1 MNVLL
6 FPIGSHGDVHP
17 FVGIG
22 LALKARGHRV
32 TLIANEHFGPLAA
45 RVGLDFEMLGTEA
58 DFRQALDDPGLW
70 KPMEG
75 FRFVVKYAILR
86 SLRPIFERIKAS
98 ADDRATVVVAPVLA
112 FGARVAQE
120 KLGIPLATVI
130 LQPSVIRSVLNPP
143 VLPFHWLVSRLPI
156 AARRLFFRYADAR
169 LIDPLIG
176 PEVNAFR
183 AELGLPPVHRFMDDW
198 WLSPARVIGLFP
210 DWFAPIA
217 PDWPPRVVLTGFP
230 LFDESASMPL
240 GSDVASFLDAG
251 PPPIVFTPGSGNAQ
265 ARDFLNAAVDAC
277 RRLDRRGLLLT
288 RFPEQVPDD
297 LPDGVRH
304 FGFVPFSQVLPRS
317 AALVHHGGIGT
328 SAQGLAAGIPQLI
341 MPLAH
346 DQPDN
351 AARLERL
358 GVARSLPPSR
368 FLGPAVARKLG
379 DLLGSSDVALRCREL
394 AARTRAGDP
403 LADACAAIEG
413 LRAAE
418 SAAVR

>member
-1 MNVLL
+1 VNVLL

-17 FVGIG
+17 FVGLG
-22 LALKARGHRV
+22 LVLKARGHRV
-32 TLIANEHFGPLAA
+32 TLIANEHFGTLAA
-45 RVGLDFEMLGTEA
+45 RVGLDYEMLGTEA
-58 DFRQALDDPGLW
+58 DFRQALNDPGLW

-98 ADDRATVVVAPVLA
+98 ADDRLTVVVAPVLA

-120 KLGIPLATVI
+120 RLGVPLATVI
-130 LQPSVIRSVLNPP
+130 LQPSVIRSLVAPP

-183 AELGLPPVHRFMDDW
+183 AELGLPPVRRFMKDW
-198 WLSPARVIGLFP
+198 WVSPDLVVGLYP
-210 DWFAPIA
+210 PWFAPIA
-217 PDWPPRVVLTGFP
+217 PDWPSQVVLTGFP
-230 LFDESASMPL
+230 LFDESASLPL
-240 GSDVASFLDAG
+240 GVDVASFLDAG

-265 ARDFLNAAVDAC
+265 ARDFLAAAVDAC

-288 RFPEQVPDD
+288 RFPEQVPAD

-317 AALVHHGGIGT
+317 SALVHHGGIGT

-351 AARLERL
+351 ADRLERL
-358 GVARSLPPSR
+358 GVARSLPPAR

-379 DLLGSSDVALRCREL
+379 ELLDSGDVALRCREL

-403 LADACAAIEG
+403 LTDACAAIEG

-418 SAAVR
+418 PAAVR